1 MRRELKRRPFKRY
14 KRSKML
20 ISHSSYEIFI
30 EYSLLASHDMKYGC
44 FKMSRTEPWLSGG
57 LINGPCVE
65 YRRLKKEEERKKKGR
80 RKKKKKNE
88 HLTFKLKASYTDWQ
102 V

>member
-1 MRRELKRRPFKRY
+1 
-14 KRSKML
+14 
-20 ISHSSYEIFI
+20 
-30 EYSLLASHDMKYGC
+30 MKYGC

-80 RKKKKKNE
+80 RKKKKKKE
-88 HLTFKLKASYTDWQ
+88 HLKIRY
-102 V
+102 